1 VVVEPFA
8 VGGRREELCH
18 SPSREEIANL
28 EREFREMGRA
38 I

>member
-1 VVVEPFA
+1 MTRLAGTP
-8 VGGRREELCH
+8 GRTL
-18 SPSREEIANL
+18 SQPSREEIASL